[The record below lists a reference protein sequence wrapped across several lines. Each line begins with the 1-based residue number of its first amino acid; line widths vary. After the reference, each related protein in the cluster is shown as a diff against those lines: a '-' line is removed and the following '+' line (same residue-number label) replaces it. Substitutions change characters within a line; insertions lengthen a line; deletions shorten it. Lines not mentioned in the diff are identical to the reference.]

1 MLPAAHFNMCREA
14 ARCKQRGLIKGCFV
28 QETGFFRGWGGS
40 WDTPYGQFF
49 LSWYSGALIAHGERM
64 VSTATKIFTTLHP
77 QRCTLS
83 NHRNSSQSIIN
94 AGPLY
99 ASPGGAQVSANA
111 PCLGPFSFSAG
122 MLPGI

>member
-1 MLPAAHFNMCREA
+1 
-14 ARCKQRGLIKGCFV
+14 V

-64 VSTATKIFTTLHP
+64 VRMATAIFNTLHP

-83 NHRNSSQSIIN
+83 NHLNSSQSIIN

-99 ASPGGAQVSANA
+99 TSPRGAQVSSNA
-111 PCLGPFSFSAG
+111 VHLALSCSVHGLPSCAG
-122 MLPGI
+122 HMMLPAMAGNVRYL

>member
-1 MLPAAHFNMCREA
+1 M
-14 ARCKQRGLIKGCFV
+14 

-64 VSTATKIFTTLHP
+64 VSIATKVFNTLHP

-83 NHRNSSQSIIN
+83 NHLNSSQSIIN
-94 AGPLY
+94 ARPLY
-99 ASPGGAQVSANA
+99 ASPGGAQVSVIALL
-111 PCLGPFSFSAG
+111 LGPFILSRNALTSRASG
-122 MLPGI
+122 VGCRRN